1 VEVVDTAKAVKIN
14 GVQVWLSHYAID
26 LPYPILSVHGHIHEA
41 EYQSDG
47 MINLSLDSDYM
58 QTRRFGAPISFDE
71 LTPLLVARQK
81 KIAERYQIESENKRY
96 DRLIERAFDE
106 TITINKPTANQR
118 HELALLVDYLNTNE
132 LTYADVLKA
141 FNIPNEDKV
150 LSNQEKEKVALT
162 GFEFEKKINLQGNI
176 GEKMTEEQHYQ
187 LADFDYDLPETLIAQ
202 TPLKQRDSSRLLVLD
217 ADTGLYE
224 DKHFYDIL
232 DYVNPGDAIVMN
244 NSRVLPARLHGVR
257 PETGGHAE
265 VLLLR
270 QDHGDVWETL
280 VKPAKK
286 ITSWVNDFF
295 W

>member
-1 VEVVDTAKAVKIN
+1 MQYIMSDTHFNHEKILYFDQSRAESLRALNIEPTIKNMDSYLETTWNNVVKDEDTVYFLGDLGMFRKKQDFIAQLTRLNGHIVFFKGNHDHSDQLKAAVKASETGIVEVVDTAKAVKIN

-176 GEKMTEEQHYQ
+176 GEK
-187 LADFDYDLPETLIAQ
+187 
-202 TPLKQRDSSRLLVLD
+202 
-217 ADTGLYE
+217 
-224 DKHFYDIL
+224 
-232 DYVNPGDAIVMN
+232 
-244 NSRVLPARLHGVR
+244 
-257 PETGGHAE
+257 
-265 VLLLR
+265 
-270 QDHGDVWETL
+270 
-280 VKPAKK
+280 
-286 ITSWVNDFF
+286 ND
-295 W
+295 

>member
-1 VEVVDTAKAVKIN
+1 MSDTHFNHEKILYFDQSRAESLRALNIEPTIKNMDSYLETTWNNVVKDEDTVYFLGDLGMFRKKQDFIAQLTRLNGHIVFFKGNHDHSDQLKAAVKASETGIVEVVDTAKAVKIN

-176 GEKMTEEQHYQ
+176 GEK
-187 LADFDYDLPETLIAQ
+187 
-202 TPLKQRDSSRLLVLD
+202 
-217 ADTGLYE
+217 
-224 DKHFYDIL
+224 
-232 DYVNPGDAIVMN
+232 
-244 NSRVLPARLHGVR
+244 
-257 PETGGHAE
+257 
-265 VLLLR
+265 
-270 QDHGDVWETL
+270 
-280 VKPAKK
+280 
-286 ITSWVNDFF
+286 ND
-295 W
+295 

>member
-1 VEVVDTAKAVKIN
+1 MQYIMSDTHFNHEKILYFDQSRAESLRALNIEPTIKNMDSYLETTWNNVVKDEDTVYFLGDLGMFRKKQDFIAQLTRLNGHIVFFKGNHDHSDQLKAAVKASETGIVEVVDTAKAVKIN

-162 GFEFEKKINLQGNI
+162 GFEFEKK
-176 GEKMTEEQHYQ
+176 
-187 LADFDYDLPETLIAQ
+187 LIY
-202 TPLKQRDSSRLLVLD
+202 K
-217 ADTGLYE
+217 
-224 DKHFYDIL
+224 
-232 DYVNPGDAIVMN
+232 AI
-244 NSRVLPARLHGVR
+244 
-257 PETGGHAE
+257 
-265 VLLLR
+265 
-270 QDHGDVWETL
+270 
-280 VKPAKK
+280 
-286 ITSWVNDFF
+286 
-295 W
+295 

>member
-1 VEVVDTAKAVKIN
+1 MSDTHFNHEKILYFDQSRAESLRALNIEPTIKNMDSYLETTWNNVVKDEDTVYFLGDLGMFRKKQDFIAQLTRLNGHIVFFKGNHDHSDQLKAAVKASETGIVEVVDTAKAVKIN

-162 GFEFEKKINLQGNI
+162 GFEFEKK
-176 GEKMTEEQHYQ
+176 
-187 LADFDYDLPETLIAQ
+187 LIY
-202 TPLKQRDSSRLLVLD
+202 K
-217 ADTGLYE
+217 
-224 DKHFYDIL
+224 
-232 DYVNPGDAIVMN
+232 AI
-244 NSRVLPARLHGVR
+244 
-257 PETGGHAE
+257 
-265 VLLLR
+265 
-270 QDHGDVWETL
+270 
-280 VKPAKK
+280 
-286 ITSWVNDFF
+286 
-295 W
+295 

>member
-1 VEVVDTAKAVKIN
+1 MQYIMSDTHFNHEKILYFDQSRAESLRALNIEPTIKNMDSYLETTWNNVVKDEDTVYFLGDLGMFRKKQDFIAQLTRLNGHIVFFKGNHDHSDQLKAAVKASETGIVEVVDTAKAVKIN

-26 LPYPILSVHGHIHEA
+26 LPYPMLSVHGHIHEA

-141 FNIPNEDKV
+141 FSIPNEDKV

-162 GFEFEKKINLQGNI
+162 GFEFEKK
-176 GEKMTEEQHYQ
+176 
-187 LADFDYDLPETLIAQ
+187 LIY
-202 TPLKQRDSSRLLVLD
+202 K
-217 ADTGLYE
+217 
-224 DKHFYDIL
+224 
-232 DYVNPGDAIVMN
+232 AI
-244 NSRVLPARLHGVR
+244 
-257 PETGGHAE
+257 
-265 VLLLR
+265 
-270 QDHGDVWETL
+270 
-280 VKPAKK
+280 
-286 ITSWVNDFF
+286 
-295 W
+295 

>member
-1 VEVVDTAKAVKIN
+1 MSDTHFNHEKILYFDQSRAESLRALNIEPTIKNMDSYLETTWNNVVKDEDTVYFLGDLGMFRKKQDFIAQLTRLNGHIVFFKGNHDHSDQLKAAVKASETGVIEVVDTAKAVKIN
-14 GVQVWLSHYAID
+14 GIQVWLSHYAID

-176 GEKMTEEQHYQ
+176 GEK
-187 LADFDYDLPETLIAQ
+187 
-202 TPLKQRDSSRLLVLD
+202 
-217 ADTGLYE
+217 
-224 DKHFYDIL
+224 
-232 DYVNPGDAIVMN
+232 
-244 NSRVLPARLHGVR
+244 
-257 PETGGHAE
+257 
-265 VLLLR
+265 
-270 QDHGDVWETL
+270 
-280 VKPAKK
+280 
-286 ITSWVNDFF
+286 ND
-295 W
+295 

>member
-1 VEVVDTAKAVKIN
+1 MQYIMSDTHFNHEKILYFDQSRAESLRALNIEPTIKNMDSYLETTWNNVVKDEDTVYFLGDLGMFRKKQDFIAQLTRLNGHIVFFKGNHDHSDQLKAAVKDSETGIVEVVDTAKAVKIN

-58 QTRRFGAPISFDE
+58 QTRRFSAPISFDE

-118 HELALLVDYLNTNE
+118 HELALLVDYLNTDE

-176 GEKMTEEQHYQ
+176 GEK
-187 LADFDYDLPETLIAQ
+187 
-202 TPLKQRDSSRLLVLD
+202 
-217 ADTGLYE
+217 
-224 DKHFYDIL
+224 
-232 DYVNPGDAIVMN
+232 
-244 NSRVLPARLHGVR
+244 
-257 PETGGHAE
+257 
-265 VLLLR
+265 
-270 QDHGDVWETL
+270 
-280 VKPAKK
+280 
-286 ITSWVNDFF
+286 ND
-295 W
+295 

>member
-1 VEVVDTAKAVKIN
+1 MSDTHFNHEKILYFDQSRAESLRALNIEPTIKNMDSYLETTWNNVVKDEDTVYFLGDLGMFRKKQDFIAQLTRLNGHIVFFKGNHDHSDQLKAAVKASETGIVEVVDTAKAVKIN

-26 LPYPILSVHGHIHEA
+26 LPYPMLSVHGHIHEA

-176 GEKMTEEQHYQ
+176 GEK
-187 LADFDYDLPETLIAQ
+187 
-202 TPLKQRDSSRLLVLD
+202 
-217 ADTGLYE
+217 
-224 DKHFYDIL
+224 
-232 DYVNPGDAIVMN
+232 
-244 NSRVLPARLHGVR
+244 
-257 PETGGHAE
+257 
-265 VLLLR
+265 
-270 QDHGDVWETL
+270 
-280 VKPAKK
+280 
-286 ITSWVNDFF
+286 ND
-295 W
+295 